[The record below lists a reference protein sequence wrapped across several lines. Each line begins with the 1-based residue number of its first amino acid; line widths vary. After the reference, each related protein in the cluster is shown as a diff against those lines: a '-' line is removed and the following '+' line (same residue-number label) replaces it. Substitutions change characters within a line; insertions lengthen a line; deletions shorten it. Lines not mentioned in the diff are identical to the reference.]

1 MSERIVLRAE
11 LLQGDRRITAHT
23 TEVSPTCAFVRTD
36 EPLDLGAEVVLR
48 LSFPRLFAPLELPAH
63 VASRAA
69 GSGPGYYAGFTLEFA
84 ADDRLARLDVRS
96 EEPSP
101 TAGCR
106 ILLIEDSAM
115 MRDIVEHSASAF
127 SRTFQIVTDSAET
140 AEAGLEMVAQKTFEL
155 AIVDLYLAGRLD
167 GADFVRELRARK
179 LDLPVIGFSVG
190 GTKARLAFLDAGAD
204 LFLDKPVMLRD
215 VFTTLE
221 RLVTVA
227 RSES

>member
-1 MSERIVLRAE
+1 MERIVLRAE
-11 LLQGDRRITAHT
+11 LIDGNRHIIAHT
-23 TEVSPTCAFVRTD
+23 TEIGPTSAFVRTD
-36 EPLDLGAEVVLR
+36 EPAEIGTQVTLR
-48 LSFPRLFAPLELPAH
+48 LSFPRLFAPLEIAAH

-96 EEPSP
+96 DEAAP
-101 TAGCR
+101 AGCR

-115 MRDIVEHSASAF
+115 MRDIVEHSATAF

-140 AEAGLEMVAQKTFEL
+140 AESGLEIVNQKSFDL
-155 AIVDLYLAGRLD
+155 AIVDLYLAGTLD
-167 GADFVRELRARK
+167 GADFVRELRSRK

-227 RSES
+227 RSEQ

>member
-1 MSERIVLRAE
+1 MMSERIVLRAE
-11 LLQGDRRITAHT
+11 LLDGDRRITAHT
-23 TEVSPTCAFVRTD
+23 TEVGSTCAFVRTD
-36 EPLDLGAEVVLR
+36 EPLELGTHVMLR
-48 LSFPRLFAPLELPAH
+48 LSFPRLFAPLEIPAH

-96 EEPSP
+96 DES
-101 TAGCR
+101 TGGCR
-106 ILLIEDSAM
+106 ILLVEDSAM

-140 AEAGLEMVAQKTFEL
+140 AESGLEIVAQKTFDL